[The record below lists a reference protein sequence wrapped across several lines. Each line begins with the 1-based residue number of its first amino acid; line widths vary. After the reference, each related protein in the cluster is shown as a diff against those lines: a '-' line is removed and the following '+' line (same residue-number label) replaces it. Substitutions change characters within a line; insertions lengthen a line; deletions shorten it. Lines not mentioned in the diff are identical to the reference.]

1 MGFAERNGF
10 VKERT
15 VQVDEIDRSLR
26 NRLYNMVHR
35 FSESSPM
42 IHEELEYVVDRLGYQ
57 VESTTN
63 RNWYIINTVLE
74 GEDSSIPWYMP
85 YEVIELFFEAKR
97 LHCKECEYRSDD
109 SCEYC
114 GYTEWFRNVTTDINI
129 MLEQEKSGYR
139 LLNDKFVNII
149 SDEELQ
155 EINKIIDS
163 PYQAVK
169 IHINKALAL
178 YSDRKKPDYENSIK
192 ESISA
197 VESLCCI
204 ITGATGSQATLG
216 STLKKLEKDGG
227 VVIHGA
233 LKTAFEK
240 LYGYTSD
247 SGGIRHGSIEFV
259 NVASEDA
266 KYMLVSCS
274 AFVNYLTEKWI
285 KYNLK

>member
-10 VKERT
+10 AKEKT
-15 VQVDEIDRSLR
+15 IQIDEINKSLR
-26 NRLYNMVHR
+26 NRLFNMVHK
-35 FSESSPM
+35 FLEHSSM

-57 VESTTN
+57 VETTTN
-63 RNWYIINTVLE
+63 RNWYIINKVLE
-74 GEDSSIPWYMP
+74 GGDSSIPWYMP

-97 LHCKECEYRSDD
+97 IHCEECEDRSSD

-114 GYTEWFRNVTTDINI
+114 GYTEWFRKVTIDINSV
-129 MLEQEKSGYR
+129 LEQEKSGYR

-149 SDEELQ
+149 SSEELQ
-155 EINKIIDS
+155 EIRKIIDS
-163 PYQAVK
+163 PYQSVK
-169 IHINKALAL
+169 IHINKALTL

-197 VESLCCI
+197 VESLCYI
-204 ITGATGSQATLG
+204 ITGTTGSQATLG

-227 VVIHGA
+227 IVIHGA
-233 LKTAFEK
+233 MKTAFEK

-247 SGGIRHGSIEFV
+247 SDGIRHGGIDFT
-259 NVASEDA
+259 NAPAEDA

-274 AFVNYLTEKWI
+274 AFINYLIEKQSKI
-285 KYNLK
+285 NH

>member
-10 VKERT
+10 VKEKT

-57 VESTTN
+57 GKSTTN
-63 RNWYIINTVLE
+63 RNWYIINTVLK

-163 PYQAVK
+163 PYQTVK

-233 LKTAFEK
+233 MKTAFEK

-247 SGGIRHGSIEFV
+247 SDGIRHGGIDFTK
-259 NVASEDA
+259 APAEDA

-274 AFVNYLTEKWI
+274 AFINYLIEKQSKI
-285 KYNLK
+285 KS

>member
-10 VKERT
+10 VKEKT
-15 VQVDEIDRSLR
+15 VQVDEIDRRLR

-63 RNWYIINTVLE
+63 RDWYIINTVLE

-114 GYTEWFRNVTTDINI
+114 GYTEWFRNATTDINI

-163 PYQAVK
+163 SYQAVK

-233 LKTAFEK
+233 MKTAFEK

-247 SGGIRHGSIEFV
+247 SDGIRHGGIDFA
-259 NVASEDA
+259 NAPAEDA

-274 AFVNYLTEKWI
+274 AFINYLIEKQSKI
-285 KYNLK
+285 KN

>member
-10 VKERT
+10 VKEKT

-97 LHCKECEYRSDD
+97 LHCKECEYRSDN

-169 IHINKALAL
+169 IHINKALTL

-233 LKTAFEK
+233 MKTAFEK

-247 SGGIRHGSIEFV
+247 SDGIRHGGIDFT
-259 NVASEDA
+259 NVPAEDA

-274 AFVNYLTEKWI
+274 AFINYLIEKQSKI
-285 KYNLK
+285 KS

>member
-10 VKERT
+10 VQEKSI
-15 VQVDEIDRSLR
+15 QVDEIDRSLK
-26 NRLYNMVHR
+26 NRLINMVHKFGDCSIMTR
-35 FSESSPM
+35 K
-42 IHEELEYVVDRLGYQ
+42 ELEYVVDRLGYQ
-57 VESTTN
+57 VESATYQ
-63 RNWYIINTVLE
+63 NWYVINKVLD
-74 GEDSSIPWYMP
+74 GENLSIPWYIP
-85 YEVIELFFEAKR
+85 YEVIELFFEAER
-97 LHCKECEYRSDD
+97 LHCEECEYKSDD
-109 SCEYC
+109 SCEGCAYK
-114 GYTEWFRNVTTDINI
+114 EWFRNVTTDINI
-129 MLEQEKSGYR
+129 VLEQEKSGYR

-155 EINKIIDS
+155 EISKIIDS
-163 PYQAVK
+163 PYQSVK
-169 IHINKALAL
+169 IHINKALAF

-204 ITGATGSQATLG
+204 ITGSTGSQATLG

-227 VVIHGA
+227 IVIHGA

-247 SGGIRHGSIEFV
+247 SDGIRHGGIDFT
-259 NVASEDA
+259 NAPAEDA

-274 AFVNYLTEKWI
+274 AFINYLIEKQSKI
-285 KYNLK
+285 NH

>member
-10 VKERT
+10 VKEKT

-85 YEVIELFFEAKR
+85 YEVIELFFEVKR

-149 SDEELQ
+149 ST
-155 EINKIIDS
+155 K
-163 PYQAVK
+163 VFK
-169 IHINKALAL
+169 
-178 YSDRKKPDYENSIK
+178 
-192 ESISA
+192 
-197 VESLCCI
+197 
-204 ITGATGSQATLG
+204 
-216 STLKKLEKDGG
+216 
-227 VVIHGA
+227 
-233 LKTAFEK
+233 
-240 LYGYTSD
+240 
-247 SGGIRHGSIEFV
+247 
-259 NVASEDA
+259 
-266 KYMLVSCS
+266 
-274 AFVNYLTEKWI
+274 
-285 KYNLK
+285 

>member
-1 MGFAERNGF
+1 MNENRIVRKGAVREMNRYWLHAASGELSLARDNGKNIE
-10 VKERT
+10 KESEP
-15 VQVDEIDRSLR
+15 QIIL
-26 NRLYNMVHR
+26 LNM
-35 FSESSPM
+35 
-42 IHEELEYVVDRLGYQ
+42 EEFQ
-57 VESTTN
+57 Q
-63 RNWYIINTVLE
+63 LE
-74 GEDSSIPWYMP
+74 GNYPHRKNLISSMRFIRYSKVEAFHECVQGIIHVPKQGSKKEKEFSFGFYLF
-85 YEVIELFFEAKR
+85 ENKLFLIEE
-97 LHCKECEYRSDD
+97 
-109 SCEYC
+109 
-114 GYTEWFRNVTTDINI
+114 
-129 MLEQEKSGYR
+129 
-139 LLNDKFVNII
+139 
-149 SDEELQ
+149 DEELQ

-178 YSDRKKPDYENSIK
+178 YSDKKKPDYENSIK

-233 LKTAFEK
+233 MKTAFEK

-247 SGGIRHGSIEFV
+247 SDGIRHGGIDFT
-259 NVASEDA
+259 NAPAEDA

-274 AFVNYLTEKWI
+274 AFINYLIEKQSKI
-285 KYNLK
+285 KN